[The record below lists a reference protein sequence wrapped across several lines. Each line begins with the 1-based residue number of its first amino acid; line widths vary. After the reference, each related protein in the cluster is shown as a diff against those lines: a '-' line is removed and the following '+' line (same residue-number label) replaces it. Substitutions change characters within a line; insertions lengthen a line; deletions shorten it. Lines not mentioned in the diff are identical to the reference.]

1 MRKQKKQ
8 QAENYSPA
16 VTGSASAADS
26 KADLCP
32 GAGRR

>member
-16 VTGSASAADS
+16 VIGSASAADS
-26 KADLCP
+26 KADLCLVT
-32 GAGRR
+32 GRR